1 MPACG
6 RQQKSSPPPQSASMQ
21 PAVYRRL
28 LAVQNP
34 ASTVSTP
41 MSGRAEITRRL
52 LAMVCV
58 NAAPGR
64 QKTAPRTARGSWPQT
79 CPGGLSP
86 RPRPHRAP
94 SCALGGGQQFRTDTM
109 EPGFPHRLHGSALAV
124 LAKGGVQGAH
134 ADAGA
139 ARQLA
144 QGRRPSGVAKV
155 KAQRAAGH
163 ERADPLRRVGM
174 ELRHL
179 TPPCEHLHHAHPVD
193 LA

>member
-1 MPACG
+1 
-6 RQQKSSPPPQSASMQ
+6 MQ

-52 LAMVCV
+52 LAMGRV

-64 QKTAPRTARGSWPQT
+64 QKAAPRTARGSLPQT

-94 SCALGGGQQFRTDTM
+94 SCALGGGQQFCADTV
-109 EPGFPHRLHGSALAV
+109 EPGLPHRLHGRALAV

-144 QGRRPSGVAKV
+144 QGRRPSGVAKL

-163 ERADPLRRVGM
+163 ERGHPLRRVGM
-174 ELRHL
+174 ELR
-179 TPPCEHLHHAHPVD
+179 PPAPAREHLHHTHPID